1 MPLYTYECSS
11 CKEIYD
17 IRHSFN
23 EDPEV
28 CEVCDSKDT
37 LVRIPSMP
45 FIAKK
50 FNSGTSKSK
59 PGSLVNKHIEETR
72 QSLKEER
79 EKLKQREH
87 E

>member
-17 IRHSFN
+17 IRHSFR
-23 EDPEV
+23 EEPV
-28 CEVCDSKDT
+28 KCERCDDKEC

-45 FIAKK
+45 FIVKK
-50 FNSGTSKSK
+50 INSDSSKPK

>member
-28 CEVCDSKDT
+28 CEKCDAKEA

-45 FIAKK
+45 FITKK
-50 FNSGTSKSK
+50 FSSDASKSK
-59 PGSLVNKHIEETR
+59 PGALVNKHIEETR
-72 QSLKEER
+72 QDLKEQR
-79 EKLKQREH
+79 KKLSQREH
-87 E
+87 D